1 MLTVDF
7 IDDDHFTSRDE
18 QLEISKLLNFA
29 YERLETDANAEISVS
44 FVDSESIREINHQY
58 RNKDAVTDV
67 ISFAMEDDE
76 LNLIHEDA
84 PRMLGDIIIS
94 TDRAREQ
101 AEDYGH
107 SYRRELLF
115 LSLHGFL
122 HLLGYD
128 HMEEEEEREMNRT
141 QEEILDAFGVSRD
154 EMQ

>member
-7 IDDDHFTSRDE
+7 IDEEGYTSGSEQDE
-18 QLEISKLLNFA
+18 INRLLNFA
-29 YERLETDANAEISVS
+29 YEELESGSNAEISVS
-44 FVDSESIREINHQY
+44 FVDNEAIREINHQY
-58 RNKDAVTDV
+58 RNKDQVTDV

-76 LNLIHEDA
+76 FNLIHEEA
-84 PRMLGDIIIS
+84 PRTLGDIIIS
-94 TDRAREQ
+94 TGRAKEQ

-128 HMEEEEEREMNRT
+128 HMEEADEREMNRL
-141 QEEILDAFGVSRD
+141 QDEILENFGVSRD
-154 EMQ
+154 E

>member
-7 IDDDHFTSRDE
+7 IDEDNYTSQGER
-18 QLEISKLLNFA
+18 QEISRLLNFA
-29 YERLETDANAEISVS
+29 FEKLESGSNAEISVS
-44 FVDSESIREINHQY
+44 FVDSETIREINHQY
-58 RNKDAVTDV
+58 RDKNEVTDV

-84 PRMLGDIIIS
+84 PRTLGDIIIS
-94 TDRAREQ
+94 TERAEEQ
-101 AEDYGH
+101 AGDYGH

-128 HMEEEEEREMNRT
+128 HMEEAEEKEMNRT
-141 QEEILDAFGVSRD
+141 QDEILEAFGVSRD
-154 EMQ
+154 V

>member
-7 IDDDHFTSRDE
+7 IDDDGYTSDDE
-18 QLEISKLLNFA
+18 QQEISRLLNFA
-29 YERLETDANAEISVS
+29 YEKLESDSNAEISVS
-44 FVDSESIREINHQY
+44 FVDSESIRDINHQY
-58 RNKDAVTDV
+58 RDKNEVTDV

-76 LNLIHEDA
+76 FNLIHEDA
-84 PRMLGDIIIS
+84 PRTLGDIIIS
-94 TDRAREQ
+94 TDRAKEQ

-128 HMEEEEEREMNRT
+128 HMDDAEEKEMNLT
-141 QEEILDAFGVSRD
+141 QDEILDAFGATRD
-154 EMQ
+154 E